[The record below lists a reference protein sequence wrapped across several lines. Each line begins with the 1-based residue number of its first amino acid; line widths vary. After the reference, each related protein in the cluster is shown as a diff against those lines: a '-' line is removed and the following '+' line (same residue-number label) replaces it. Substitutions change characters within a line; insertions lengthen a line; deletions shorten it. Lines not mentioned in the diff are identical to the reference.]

1 MLHVRVLSPPAV
13 TAGLVDYLT
22 AQQGVINLAVD
33 PSDARLPEGDTV
45 QFDVM
50 RSAANGVLAQLKAFG
65 LYRSSSVIV
74 QEVDAAL
81 ADTTDRPGWRVSY
94 HGEYAPVWDVVAA
107 NINDTA
113 AYSPSFYTLLAFAG
127 IIAACGILTNSQ
139 ILVVGAMV
147 VGPEYNAIVAVAL
160 GIERRDWAPVLRGL
174 LALLVGFAFAIAV
187 TLLFSLCI
195 RGLGKPAE
203 SFLHGARPVS
213 NLINSPDLYSVVVA
227 VVAAI
232 VGVMSLTLAKA
243 GPLVGVF
250 ISITTI
256 PAAAD
261 IGVSVAF
268 GFWSEARGSFYQLL
282 LNVSLLII
290 VGALAL
296 RGQRLIWRRW
306 LRVRGEPT

>member
-1 MLHVRVLSPPAV
+1 MLQVRVVSPPAV
-13 TAGLVDYLT
+13 TERLVDYLT
-22 AQQGVINLAVD
+22 ATEGVINLALER
-33 PSDARLPEGDTV
+33 SDARLPDGDTV

-50 RSAANGVLAQLKAFG
+50 RAAANGVLAQLKALG

-81 ADTTDRPGWRVSY
+81 ADTAGRSEWRVTY
-94 HGEYAPVWDVVAA
+94 HGESAPVWEVVAA

-113 AYSPSFYTLLAFAG
+113 AYSPSFYALLAFAG

-147 VGPEYNAIVAVAL
+147 VGPEYNAIVAIAL
-160 GIERRDWAPVLRGL
+160 GIEERDWAPVRRGL
-174 LALLVGFAFAIAV
+174 LALLAGFAFAIAV

-213 NLINSPDLYSVVVA
+213 SLINSPNLYSVVVA
-227 VVAAI
+227 VVAGI

-268 GFWSEARGSFYQLL
+268 GFWSEALGSFYQLL

-290 VGALAL
+290 VGAVAM
-296 RGQRLIWRRW
+296 RGQR
-306 LRVRGEPT
+306 PT

>member
-1 MLHVRVLSPPAV
+1 MLQVRLVSPPAV
-13 TAGLVDYLT
+13 TERLIEYLT
-22 AQQGVINLAVD
+22 AHDGVINLAVE
-33 PSDARLPEGDTV
+33 PSAARRPYGDTV

-50 RSAANGVLAQLKAFG
+50 RSAANGVLAQLRALG

-81 ADTTDRPGWRVSY
+81 ADTTGRPDWQVTY

-107 NINDTA
+107 NITDTA
-113 AYSPSFYTLLAFAG
+113 AYSPSFYALLAFAG

-160 GIERRDWAPVLRGL
+160 GIEQRDWAPVRRGL
-174 LALLVGFAFAIAV
+174 LALLAGFAFAIAV
-187 TLLFSLCI
+187 TLLFSLCV

-203 SFLHGARPVS
+203 SYLHGARPVS
-213 NLINSPDLYSVVVA
+213 NLINSPNLYSVVVA
-227 VVAAI
+227 VVAGI

-261 IGVSVAF
+261 IGVSAAF
-268 GFWSEARGSFYQLL
+268 GFGSEALGSFYQLL

-290 VGALAL
+290 VGALTM

-306 LRVRGEPT
+306 LRARGEPG

>member
-1 MLHVRVLSPPAV
+1 MLQVRVVSPPAV
-13 TAGLVDYLT
+13 TGRLIEYL
-22 AQQGVINLAVD
+22 AAESGVINLAVE
-33 PSDARLPEGDTV
+33 SSAARRPDGDMV

-50 RSAANGVLAQLKAFG
+50 RSAANGVLAQLRVLG

-81 ADTTDRPGWRVSY
+81 ADTTDRPDWRATY
-94 HGEYAPVWDVVAA
+94 HGEYAPVWEVVAA
-107 NINDTA
+107 SINDTA
-113 AYSPSFYTLLAFAG
+113 AYSPSFYALLAFAG

-147 VGPEYNAIVAVAL
+147 VGPEYNAIVAIAL
-160 GIERRDWAPVLRGL
+160 GIERRDWAPVRRGL

-195 RGLGKPAE
+195 RGLGKPADQ
-203 SFLHGARPVS
+203 FLHGARPVAS
-213 NLINSPDLYSVVVA
+213 LINAPNLYSVVVA
-227 VVAAI
+227 VVAGI

-261 IGVSVAF
+261 IGVSAAF
-268 GFWSEARGSFYQLL
+268 GLGSEALGSLYQLV
-282 LNVSLLII
+282 LNVGLLIM
-290 VGALAL
+290 VGALTM

-306 LRVRGEPT
+306 LHTRGEPG

>member
-1 MLHVRVLSPPAV
+1 MLHVRVVSPTAV
-13 TAGLVDYLT
+13 TERLVEYLT
-22 AQQGVINLAVD
+22 AEDGVINLAIE
-33 PSDARLPEGDTV
+33 PSAARRPAGDTV

-50 RSAANGVLAQLKAFG
+50 RSAANGVLAELRGFG

-81 ADTTDRPGWRVSY
+81 ADTTSRSDWRATY
-94 HGEYAPVWDVVAA
+94 HGESAPVWDVVAA
-107 NINDTA
+107 NIKDTA
-113 AYSPSFYTLLAFAG
+113 AYSPSFFALLAFAG

-147 VGPEYNAIVAVAL
+147 VGPEYNAIVAIAL
-160 GIERRDWAPVLRGL
+160 GIEERDRAPVRRGL

-187 TLLFSLCI
+187 TLLFALCI

-213 NLINSPDLYSVVVA
+213 ALINSPNLYSVVVA
-227 VVAAI
+227 VVAGI

-261 IGVSVAF
+261 IAVSTAF
-268 GFWSEARGSFYQLL
+268 GLWSEALGSFYQLL
-282 LNVSLLII
+282 LNVGLLII
-290 VGALAL
+290 VGALAM

-306 LRVRGEPT
+306 LRVRGEPD

>member
-1 MLHVRVLSPPAV
+1 MLHVRVVSPPGV
-13 TAGLVDYLT
+13 TERLVEYLT
-22 AQQGVINLAVD
+22 AQDGVINLVIE
-33 PSDARLPEGDTV
+33 PSAARLPDGDTV

-50 RSAANGVLAQLKAFG
+50 RSAANGVLAQLRAFG

-74 QEVDAAL
+74 QEIDAAL
-81 ADTTDRPGWRVSY
+81 ADTARRPDWHVTY

-113 AYSPSFYTLLAFAG
+113 AYSPSFFALLAFAG
-127 IIAACGILTNSQ
+127 IIAACGILTSSQ

-160 GIERRDWAPVLRGL
+160 GVERRDWAPVRRGL
-174 LALLVGFAFAIAV
+174 LALVAGFALAIAV
-187 TLLFSLCI
+187 TLIFALCI

-203 SFLHGARPVS
+203 SYLHGARPVS
-213 NLINSPDLYSVVVA
+213 SLINSPNLYSIVVA
-227 VVAAI
+227 VVAGI

-243 GPLVGVF
+243 GTLVGVF

-268 GFWSEARGSFYQLL
+268 GFSSEALGSFYQLL

-290 VGALAL
+290 VGALAM

-306 LRVRGEPT
+306 LRVRGEPA

>member
-1 MLHVRVLSPPAV
+1 MLHVRVVSPAEV
-13 TAGLVDYLT
+13 TGPLVKYLT
-22 AQQGVINLAVD
+22 AEDGVINLTVG
-33 PSDARLPEGDTV
+33 PSAAMLPDGDAV

-50 RSAANGVLAQLKAFG
+50 RASANGVLAQLRVLG

-74 QEVDAAL
+74 EEVDAAL
-81 ADTTDRPGWRVSY
+81 ADAAGRHWQPSY

-107 NINDTA
+107 TINDNA
-113 AYSPSFYTLLAFAG
+113 EYSPSFYALLAFAG
-127 IIAACGILTNSQ
+127 IIGACGILTNSQ

-160 GIERRDWAPVLRGL
+160 GIERRDWAPVRRGL
-174 LALLVGFAFAIAV
+174 LALLVGFIFAIAV

-213 NLINSPDLYSVVVA
+213 DLINSPNLYSVVVA
-227 VVAAI
+227 VVAGI
-232 VGVMSLTLAKA
+232 VGVLSLTLAKA
-243 GPLVGVF
+243 GALVGVF

-268 GFWSEARGSFYQLL
+268 GFWSEALGSLWQLM
-282 LNVSLLII
+282 LNVGLLII

-296 RGQRLIWRRW
+296 RGQRLIWRGW
-306 LRVRGEPT
+306 LRARGEPG

>member
-1 MLHVRVLSPPAV
+1 MLQVRVVSPPSV
-13 TAGLVDYLT
+13 TEPLLEYLT
-22 AQQGVINLAVD
+22 AKDGVVNLALEPAEV
-33 PSDARLPEGDTV
+33 RLGDGDTV

-50 RSAANGVLAQLKAFG
+50 RSAANGVLAQLRALG
-65 LYRSSSVIV
+65 LYRSSSVMV

-81 ADTTDRPGWRVSY
+81 ADSAGRPDWRVTY

-113 AYSPSFYTLLAFAG
+113 AYSPSFYALLAFAG

-160 GIERRDWAPVLRGL
+160 GIERRDWAPVRRGL
-174 LALLVGFAFAIAV
+174 SALLAGFAFAIAV

-203 SFLHGARPVS
+203 AFLHGARPVS
-213 NLINSPDLYSVVVA
+213 NLINAPNLYSVVVA
-227 VVAAI
+227 VVAGI

-261 IGVSVAF
+261 ISVSLAF
-268 GFWSEARGSFYQLL
+268 GLWHEALGSFYQLL

-290 VGALAL
+290 VGAVAM
-296 RGQRLIWRRW
+296 RGQRLIWRGW
-306 LRVRGEPT
+306 LRARGEPG

>member
-1 MLHVRVLSPPAV
+1 MLQVRVVSPPAV
-13 TAGLVDYLT
+13 TDRLIEYLT
-22 AQQGVINLAVD
+22 AKDGVINLAVE
-33 PSDARLPEGDTV
+33 PSAARQPDGDTV
-45 QFDVM
+45 QFEVM
-50 RSAANGVLAQLKAFG
+50 RSAANGVLAQLRGLG

-81 ADTTDRPGWRVSY
+81 ADTTDRPDWRVTY

-107 NINDTA
+107 NIKDTA
-113 AYSPSFYTLLAFAG
+113 GYSPSFYALLAFAG

-139 ILVVGAMV
+139 VLVVGAMV

-160 GIERRDWAPVLRGL
+160 GIEQRDWAPVRRGL
-174 LALLVGFAFAIAV
+174 AALMAGFAFAIVV
-187 TLLFSLCI
+187 TLLFSLSI
-195 RGLGKPAE
+195 RGLGKPADAY
-203 SFLHGARPVS
+203 LHGARPVS
-213 NLINSPDLYSVVVA
+213 NLINEPNLYSVVVA
-227 VVAAI
+227 VVAGI

-261 IGVSVAF
+261 IAVSTAF
-268 GFWSEARGSFYQLL
+268 GLWSEALGSFYQLL
-282 LNVSLLII
+282 LNVGLLII
-290 VGALAL
+290 VGALTM

-306 LRVRGEPT
+306 LRVRGEPG

>member
-1 MLHVRVLSPPAV
+1 MLQVKVVSPPAV
-13 TAGLVDYLT
+13 TERLMEYLT
-22 AQQGVINLAVD
+22 AEEGVINLAVE
-33 PSDARLPEGDTV
+33 SSAARRPVGDTV
-45 QFDVM
+45 QFEVM
-50 RSAANGVLAQLKAFG
+50 RSAANGVLAQLRGLG

-81 ADTTDRPGWRVSY
+81 ADTKGRPDWRVTY

-113 AYSPSFYTLLAFAG
+113 AYSPSFYALLAFAG

-160 GIERRDWAPVLRGL
+160 GIEQRNWAPVRRGL
-174 LALLVGFAFAIAV
+174 IALLAGFACAIAI

-195 RGLGKPAE
+195 RGLGRPAE
-203 SFLHGARPVS
+203 SFLHGARPVAA
-213 NLINSPDLYSVVVA
+213 LINAPNLYSVVVA
-227 VVAAI
+227 VVAGI

-243 GPLVGVF
+243 GALVGVF

-268 GFWSEARGSFYQLL
+268 GFWSEALGSFYQLL
-282 LNVSLLII
+282 LNVGLLIV
-290 VGALAL
+290 VGALAM

-306 LRVRGEPT
+306 LRARGEPG

>member
-1 MLHVRVLSPPAV
+1 MLHVRVVSPPAV
-13 TAGLVDYLT
+13 TERLVEYLT
-22 AQQGVINLAVD
+22 ATDGVINLTLG
-33 PSDARLPEGDTV
+33 PSEARLPDGDAV

-50 RSAANGVLAQLKAFG
+50 RSAANGVLAQLRAFG
-65 LYRSSSVIV
+65 LYRSSSIIV

-81 ADTTDRPGWRVSY
+81 ADTANRPDWRVSY
-94 HGEYAPVWDVVAA
+94 HGDYAPVWDVVAA

-113 AYSPSFYTLLAFAG
+113 EYSPSFYALLAFAG

-160 GIERRDWAPVLRGL
+160 GIERRDWTPVRRGL
-174 LALLVGFAFAIAV
+174 VTLLAGFALAIAV
-187 TLLFSLCI
+187 VLLFSLCI

-213 NLINSPDLYSVVVA
+213 SLINAPNLYSIVVA
-227 VVAAI
+227 VVAGI

-243 GPLVGVF
+243 GALVGVF

-261 IGVSVAF
+261 IGVSSAF
-268 GFWSEARGSFYQLL
+268 GLWSEALGSFYQLL
-282 LNVSLLII
+282 LNVGLLII
-290 VGALAL
+290 VGAAAM

-306 LRVRGEPT
+306 LRARGEPG